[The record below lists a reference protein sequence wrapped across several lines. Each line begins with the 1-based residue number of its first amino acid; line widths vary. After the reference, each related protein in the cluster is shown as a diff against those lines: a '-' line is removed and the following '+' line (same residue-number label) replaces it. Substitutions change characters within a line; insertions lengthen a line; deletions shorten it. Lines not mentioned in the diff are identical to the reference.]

1 MSDFPFNIYF
11 PLESKYMSLA
21 AFSGV
26 KDELIL
32 VNTDDKEIQT
42 YAIAICS
49 CSNRVDV
56 FASSRFAI
64 QSTVCFS
71 YHGSQCFYFKRAMIK
86 VCQICQV
93 FWKNKMS

>member
-32 VNTDDKEIQT
+32 VNTDDKEI
-42 YAIAICS
+42 
-49 CSNRVDV
+49 
-56 FASSRFAI
+56 
-64 QSTVCFS
+64 
-71 YHGSQCFYFKRAMIK
+71 
-86 VCQICQV
+86 
-93 FWKNKMS
+93 